1 MANAQNVS
9 IMHSASGT
17 LSYSAGALVGYS
29 VREIAGAPAVF
40 RLRDGSETG
49 DPRNILQT
57 VSLAARES
65 ARESFQPAGIG
76 YDYGLYIE
84 VVSGQIEGSAQVIAG
99 AR

>member
-1 MANAQNVS
+1 MANAQN
-9 IMHSASGT
+9 IAILHSQSGM

-29 VREIAGAPAVF
+29 VRETAGAPAVL
-40 RLRDGSETG
+40 RLRDGADTS
-49 DPRNILQT
+49 DLRNVLQT